1 MFSSNFIILHPFKPL
16 FLTRFAIYRVS
27 QSLATRTKEINAF
40 YSGRVREY
48 DLVEIQVASLSA
60 LVHMLSIYS
69 FFFLI
74 NDFDKYIDEH
84 TKIRAVIEMASKE
97 RDITALELAP
107 VRLKSPLVFSVK
119 RSVERFLEKRKKR
132 SKYVTTPYGYTC
144 SSTSS
149 SSSRHS

>member
-1 MFSSNFIILHPFKPL
+1 M
-16 FLTRFAIYRVS
+16 YRVS

-40 YSGRVREY
+40 YNGRVREY

-69 FFFLI
+69 FFLLMI
-74 NDFDKYIDEH
+74 DKYIDEH

-97 RDITALELAP
+97 RDITVLELAP
-107 VRLKSPLVFSVK
+107 VRLESPLVFPVK

-132 SKYVTTPYGYTC
+132 SKYVTTPYSYTC

-149 SSSRHS
+149 SSSHHF

>member
-1 MFSSNFIILHPFKPL
+1 MENRSLDLCLSSVTSSLQSCRRDSK
-16 FLTRFAIYRVS
+16 VS

-48 DLVEIQVASLSA
+48 DLVEIQ
-60 LVHMLSIYS
+60 
-69 FFFLI
+69 
-74 NDFDKYIDEH
+74 
-84 TKIRAVIEMASKE
+84 IRAVIEMASKE

>member
-1 MFSSNFIILHPFKPL
+1 MENCSLDLCLSSVTSSLQSCRRDSK
-16 FLTRFAIYRVS
+16 VS

-48 DLVEIQVASLSA
+48 DLVEIQ
-60 LVHMLSIYS
+60 
-69 FFFLI
+69 
-74 NDFDKYIDEH
+74 
-84 TKIRAVIEMASKE
+84 IRAVIEMASKE

-107 VRLKSPLVFSVK
+107 VRLESPLVFSVK

-132 SKYVTTPYGYTC
+132 SKYVATPYSYTC

-149 SSSRHS
+149 SSSHHF

>member
-1 MFSSNFIILHPFKPL
+1 M
-16 FLTRFAIYRVS
+16 
-27 QSLATRTKEINAF
+27 
-40 YSGRVREY
+40 
-48 DLVEIQVASLSA
+48 
-60 LVHMLSIYS
+60 
-69 FFFLI
+69 I